1 MGVITSRITELD
13 RRWLLG
19 VARRQAPRWLDRSL
33 RLVTHCGGATAT
45 IAVGLALTLPEATR
59 SLGMALLFANLISH
73 LVVQLVKRTAV
84 RPRPFLEDGDPVALV
99 EHPDAWSLPSGH
111 SCAAMALAMTLVLWD
126 GTGPLAAIALLG
138 LAVAVGVSRV
148 YLRVHYVTDV
158 LAGQAIGIAGSIVAV
173 SMFG

>member
-19 VARRQAPRWLDRSL
+19 VARRQPPAWLDRAL

-45 IAVGLALTLPEATR
+45 IALGVLLTIPAATR
-59 SLGMALLFANLISH
+59 SLGGGLLAANLMSH
-73 LVVQLVKRTAV
+73 LVVQLVKRAAV
-84 RPRPFLEDGDPVALV
+84 RPRPFLEDGDPVALA
-99 EHPDAWSLPSGH
+99 EHPDDWSLPSGH
-111 SCAAMALAMTLVLWD
+111 SCASMALAMTMVLWD
-126 GTGPLAAIALLG
+126 GTAPLAAIAVLG

-173 SMFG
+173 SMLG